1 MASDKEKEMVLVE
14 WHDAKFFPGTYNDK
28 AIQEHKMA
36 LFKSLGYLI
45 ARDNTTTI
53 IAAEHNDQEEY
64 RDITLI
70 PSGSVISIKKLM
82 SSSSV

>member
-1 MASDKEKEMVLVE
+1 MNVNKEIVLVE
-14 WHDAKFFPGTYNDK
+14 WHDAKFFPGTYNEK

-45 ARDNTTTI
+45 VRDNTTTI
-53 IAAEHNDQEEY
+53 IAAEQNDEEEY

-70 PSGSVISIKKLM
+70 PSGSVISISKLLPRAP
-82 SSSSV
+82 V

>member
-1 MASDKEKEMVLVE
+1 MKTDKEMVLVE

-28 AIQEHKMA
+28 AIQEHRMA

-45 ARDNTTTI
+45 ARDDTTTI
-53 IAAEHNDQEEY
+53 IAAEQNDQEEY

-70 PSGSVISIKKLM
+70 PSGSVISISTLLSRPLM
-82 SSSSV
+82 